1 MNNSWDAEWDG
12 AWAKAESD
20 LLKVEADLMILG
32 DAAMPNE
39 IMNATNARKWLNL
52 RQEKWNSAYG
62 VARCIFRILVP
73 TDCEHFVKMSP
84 IETKS
89 WIKSHKNPAA
99 TLLSDVA
106 NRF

>member
-1 MNNSWDAEWDG
+1 MYNSWDTEWDG
-12 AWAKAESD
+12 AWAKAESE
-20 LLKVEADLMILG
+20 LLKVEVDLMILG

-39 IMNATNARKWLNL
+39 IMNVTNARKWLNL

-62 VARCIFRILVP
+62 VSRCIFRILVP

-84 IETKS
+84 IKTKY
-89 WIKSHKNPAA
+89 WIKAHKNPAA